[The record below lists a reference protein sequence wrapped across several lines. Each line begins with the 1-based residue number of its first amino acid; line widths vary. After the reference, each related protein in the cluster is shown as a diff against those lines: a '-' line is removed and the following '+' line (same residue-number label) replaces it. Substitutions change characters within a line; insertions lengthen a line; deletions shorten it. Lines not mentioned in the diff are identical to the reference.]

1 MTGVEP
7 GEIEE
12 IADIYKALGNETRIQ
27 VLIQLYNGNPVSEL
41 TDELGITRSGL
52 QKHIEQMIDAHL
64 LYRPVDSDK
73 TYALTTLGEYF
84 IDDINENQEKIGAVL
99 DRYQAQLNEL
109 REEEAETL
117 ERMEDAGVNT
127 KELENKLQ
135 AEAWNEIQEDQD

>member
-1 MTGVEP
+1 VTGVEP

-12 IADIYKALGNETRIQ
+12 IADIYKALGNESRIQ
-27 VLIQLYNGNPVSEL
+27 ILFQLYNGNPVSEL
-41 TDELGITRSGL
+41 TDELDITRSGL

-84 IDDINENQEKIGAVL
+84 IDDINENQEKIESVL
-99 DRYQAQLNEL
+99 NRFQTRLNEL
-109 REEEAETL
+109 REEEEETL
-117 ERMEDAGVNT
+117 ERMEEAGVNT

-135 AEAWNEIQEDQD
+135 AQAWNEVNEE